1 MKSSIKFIIS
11 IGFLVAALTLGN
23 PAMANGLGVDGVW
36 EVHITPDG
44 APGPVA
50 MNIVHFDQDG
60 TLTNIDATYG
70 TGLGTWER
78 TNGGS
83 YTSEFT
89 HLFDANGMPG
99 MVVVQG
105 SGQQGEDR
113 DTATGE
119 FLTTVYVGGIIVS
132 QFSGTIE
139 SYRK

>member
-1 MKSSIKFIIS
+1 MKLFTKNIVL
-11 IGFLVAALTLGN
+11 IGIMVAAFSFGQS
-23 PAMANGLGVDGVW
+23 AHANGLGVDGVW
-36 EVHITPDG
+36 EVHITPEG

-78 TNGGS
+78 TGGGS
-83 YTSEFT
+83 YSSEIT
-89 HLFDANGMPG
+89 HLFNANGIPG
-99 MVVVQG
+99 MVVVLG

-119 FLTTVYVGGIIVS
+119 FITTVYVGGVQVD

-139 SYRK
+139 SFRK

>member
-1 MKSSIKFIIS
+1 MKLSKKMIAL
-11 IGFLVAALTLGN
+11 IGVLVAAISLGSS
-23 PAMANGLGVDGVW
+23 AQAGGLGVDGVW
-36 EVHITPDG
+36 EVHIIPDG

-78 TNGGS
+78 RSGGS
-83 YTSEFT
+83 YTSELT

>member
-1 MKSSIKFIIS
+1 MKLSTKIIVS
-11 IGFLVAALTLGN
+11 IGIMVVALSFGN
-23 PAMANGLGVDGVW
+23 SAQANGFGVDGVW

-78 TNGGS
+78 MGGGS

-89 HLFDANGMPG
+89 HLFDANGIPG
-99 MVVVQG
+99 RVVVQG

-119 FLTTVYVGGIIVS
+119 FLTTVYVGGILVS

-139 SYRK
+139 SFRK